1 MHKNKQTN
9 NIKKMQ
15 TIRMQILEKMHEKN
29 QQQNKQGVKKMS
41 ENIKERTEKLCKI
54 IESCWDENNPND
66 GLTFDQRLEK
76 KLSKEDYN
84 MVTGDY

>member
-29 QQQNKQGVKKMS
+29 QQ
-41 ENIKERTEKLCKI
+41 
-54 IESCWDENNPND
+54 
-66 GLTFDQRLEK
+66 
-76 KLSKEDYN
+76 
-84 MVTGDY
+84 